1 MPEEQNLS
9 VSIEEIALRK
19 RSWHLA
25 MSWSNLKVCQIVE
38 KEETCLKGR
47 GEGGIF
53 KVWRWTGSQTV
64 KVCPR
69 SRILGLCNN
78 FSYVVML
85 SAAHD
90 ILKQEQA
97 SGNQS
102 HVSEPLFT
110 PTRA

>member
-1 MPEEQNLS
+1 MD
-9 VSIEEIALRK
+9 RK
-19 RSWHLA
+19 LESEDSPH
-25 MSWSNLKVCQIVE
+25 
-38 KEETCLKGR
+38 
-47 GEGGIF
+47 
-53 KVWRWTGSQTV
+53 
-64 KVCPR
+64 

-102 HVSEPLFT
+102 HVSESLFT
-110 PTRA
+110 TTNQGQRSPEKLMK

>member
-1 MPEEQNLS
+1 MKGTGKGEIFKGYR
-9 VSIEEIALRK
+9 SIE
-19 RSWHLA
+19 
-25 MSWSNLKVCQIVE
+25 
-38 KEETCLKGR
+38 
-47 GEGGIF
+47 
-53 KVWRWTGSQTV
+53 SQEV
-64 KVCPR
+64 KLSPR

-110 PTRA
+110 TTGLLRAHPGPEVPRKTHEVATGGPKELKSLVSHT

>member
-1 MPEEQNLS
+1 MD
-9 VSIEEIALRK
+9 RK
-19 RSWHLA
+19 SESEDSPH
-25 MSWSNLKVCQIVE
+25 
-38 KEETCLKGR
+38 
-47 GEGGIF
+47 
-53 KVWRWTGSQTV
+53 
-64 KVCPR
+64 

-102 HVSEPLFT
+102 HVSESLFT
-110 PTRA
+110 TTNQGQRSPEKLMK